1 MNKGIFKSISLVVRY
16 DSYHI
21 GGLYQGESILL
32 PLTSVHGT
40 PCSPMFPMVDINIRL
55 ALLHLQGYLSFCKRK
70 RWNQITQLVPGA
82 HFLVARD
89 VLARMWVYNRINIFI
104 YCLFF
109 VFVCLVVGS
118 RNPMRIPD
126 KSTNKTQNE

>member
-21 GGLYQGESILL
+21 GGCTKVRYII
-32 PLTSVHGT
+32 TSHFGT
-40 PCSPMFPMVDINIRL
+40 RYTMFPMFPMVDINIRL
-55 ALLHLQGYLSFCKRK
+55 ALPHLQGYLSFCKRK

-89 VLARMWVYNRINIFI
+89 VLARMWVYNRINIF
-104 YCLFF
+104 YLLF
-109 VFVCLVVGS
+109 VFVFVLFSCRS
-118 RNPMRIPD
+118 RNL
-126 KSTNKTQNE
+126 

>member
-1 MNKGIFKSISLVVRY
+1 MIVIIS
-16 DSYHI
+16 
-21 GGLYQGESILL
+21 GLYQGEEYYYLS
-32 PLTSVHGT
+32 PRFSVHHV
-40 PCSPMFPMVDINIRL
+40 PMFPMVDINIRL

-109 VFVCLVVGS
+109 CICLFSCRVPQS
-118 RNPMRIPD
+118 YEDTRQINI
-126 KSTNKTQNE
+126 NKTQNE